1 MKTIRQL
8 HLYTGV
14 FFAPTIIFFA
24 FTGFLQTYSWHEGA
38 KAPRWIVALENV
50 HTHQRMPP
58 PPPQPAP
65 PVPSAERA
73 DLSFRATQQTL
84 TTPAASAPPAA
95 QASAAPAQP
104 TPPRRKRSAP
114 LRAFMGLMA
123 VGLIGSSLAGIYM
136 GFRLGRS
143 AGLIWGLLLSGV
155 IIPVAAF
162 YIGVQP

>member
-38 KAPRWIVALENV
+38 NAPRWIVALENV

-58 PPPQPAP
+58 PPPEPA
-65 PVPSAERA
+65 A
-73 DLSFRATQQTL
+73 
-84 TTPAASAPPAA
+84 TTPAPLSAPVVATPAA
-95 QASAAPAQP
+95 PQASAATPARP
-104 TPPRRKRSAP
+104 APPRRKRSAP

-136 GFRLGRS
+136 GFKLGRPS
-143 AGLIWGLLLSGV
+143 GLIWGLLISGTL
-155 IIPVAAF
+155 IPIAAF

>member
-1 MKTIRQL
+1 MKTIRQM

-38 KAPRWIVALENV
+38 DAPRWIVALENV

-58 PPPQPAP
+58 PPPAADTPTQSPA
-65 PVPSAERA
+65 
-73 DLSFRATQQTL
+73 
-84 TTPAASAPPAA
+84 TTPTVSAPPPA
-95 QASAAPAQP
+95 QVSAAPARP

-136 GFRLGRS
+136 GFRLGRP
-143 AGLIWGLLLSGV
+143 AGLIWGLLLSGI

>member
-1 MKTIRQL
+1 MKTIRQM

-38 KAPRWIVALENV
+38 NAPRWIVALENV

-58 PPPQPAP
+58 PPPAADAASQTPA
-65 PVPSAERA
+65 
-73 DLSFRATQQTL
+73 
-84 TTPAASAPPAA
+84 TTPTVSAPPPA
-95 QASAAPAQP
+95 QASAAPARP

-143 AGLIWGLLLSGV
+143 ASLIWGLLLSGI

>member
-1 MKTIRQL
+1 MKTIRQM

-38 KAPRWIVALENV
+38 NAPRWIVALENV

-58 PPPQPAP
+58 PPPQLAASPAP
-65 PVPSAERA
+65 AGA
-73 DLSFRATQQTL
+73 GTG
-84 TTPAASAPPAA
+84 TPAENSAPAMSTPPAP
-95 QASAAPAQP
+95 QASAAPARP
-104 TPPRRKRSAP
+104 AAPRRKRSAP

-136 GFRLGRS
+136 GFRLGRP
-143 AGLIWGLLLSGV
+143 AALIWGLLLAGT